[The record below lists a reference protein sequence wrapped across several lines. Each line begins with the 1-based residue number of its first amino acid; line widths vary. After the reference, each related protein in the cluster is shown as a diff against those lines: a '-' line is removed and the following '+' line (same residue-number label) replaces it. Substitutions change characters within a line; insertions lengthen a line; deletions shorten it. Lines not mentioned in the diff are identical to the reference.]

1 MADDPRIDDERAL
14 LPQVPVAAHSGGQ
27 FIEPWMR
34 RVRDVDDDTL
44 AGLLKTL
51 VTLRRLKLAV
61 AGGAALTGA
70 LLWGF
75 MEIANPLYAVL
86 IYGTLAACVG
96 LPVFAGGS
104 LAVRRLFLQEAQ
116 RQGLA
121 RSTSTLV
128 LTRAER
134 RARFLSPW
142 KGEDEKIEL
151 LLQAVRDPD
160 LA

>member
-1 MADDPRIDDERAL
+1 MDEISADAPAAQLAEL
-14 LPQVPVAAHSGGQ
+14 PVAAHPGGR
-27 FIEPWMR
+27 FTEPWMR

-44 AGLLKTL
+44 ADLLKTL
-51 VTLRRLKLAV
+51 VMLRRLKLAV
-61 AGGAALTGA
+61 AAAAALAGA
-70 LLWGF
+70 LVWGF
-75 MEIANPLYAVL
+75 MDIENPLYAVL
-86 IYGTLAACVG
+86 VYGTLATCVG
-96 LPVFAGGS
+96 LPVFASGS
-104 LAVRRLFLQEAQ
+104 LAVRRLFLQEAR

-142 KGEDEKIEL
+142 QSAEAKIEL

-160 LA
+160 RA